1 MTLPRYYRHNTEV
14 LPLYSGLLHCLCTVF
29 TVGRPVLLPA
39 VSFTASIEFDQF
51 YCFKLKRTCSVQFA
65 VVRRF
70 CFGFVCVPQ
79 LLQGTATATGR
90 LTAAATPW
98 LLYLYCLAAAE
109 TFRTVSG
116 CYSEYIPLWS
126 AL

>member
-90 LTAAATPW
+90 LTAVVVRSVFPMPNDMKYSILKLNSDNYQLWA
-98 LLYLYCLAAAE
+98 
-109 TFRTVSG
+109 VSFK
-116 CYSEYIPLWS
+116 
-126 AL
+126 A